1 MNPSAPFDHRDPSV
15 VALNRLPMHGLQ
27 PPSDAFSLDGDW
39 AFQHWLGTAPDA
51 PRRVDQLPGQTL
63 SLPTSWSL
71 HGYGIP
77 IYTNVQYPFPID
89 DYPAI
94 PLVDE
99 GADHS
104 RVITVPPE
112 WVGQRIVLR
121 VGAAE
126 STVEVILDGQSI
138 GYSTDSRLPAEFDLT
153 ELLVPGTDAVLTL
166 RVQRWSASTW
176 LEDQDMWWMAGIHR
190 SVVLYSTP
198 VRRIADVFVSTAA
211 ISEDRSSAELAVE
224 ITADSVEPGSIVT
237 VKITK
242 DNGEMVA
249 GGSDSADHSTDF
261 RISVPDPSLWT
272 AEDPNLYR
280 ALVELSSPD
289 GSALHAVEV
298 AFGIRTVEVGNG
310 KLLVNG
316 APVTIRGV
324 NRHEHDPDN
333 GRHLSDAEMMA
344 DLMLLKRSNV
354 NGIRTAH
361 YPNDERFYAMCD
373 VLGFYVVDEANV
385 ETHGLVDHPNNP
397 SFDPAFEES
406 FIARAERMALRDRN
420 HPCVIIWSLGNE
432 SDFGPHHRNMAE
444 AVRAVDQSRLVA
456 YHPAEHDEV
465 VDVLGPMYPS
475 FADLEMLAELPD
487 ERPII
492 MCEYSHAMGN
502 SNGGLHRYWDM
513 IYQTP
518 RLAGGFIWD
527 WVDQGIRRIEPDG
540 TQWWAYGGDFGD
552 EPNDRNFN
560 LNGLVDAD
568 RTPHPALEYV
578 RWVYRPVHARDLD
591 VARGLVEVIN
601 RFDHTELRNWQLGW
615 SLRSLDREVAAGAVP
630 LPAIS
635 PGGNAEVSLP
645 IATENLS
652 GSEVEL
658 NELRLVLE
666 FVDPTGQVPAVEELP
681 LPTGRSTA
689 SARVRNVEPDGPVS
703 VTPRSDGGA
712 TLTGGDSRLVIGTT
726 GQPVELMMDGVD
738 LGVVWS
744 RIGIDRA
751 GTDNDRSF
759 FGDEQLLIRLAEVGL
774 VQPIPEVVVPLE
786 IGPNTATI
794 TLLFAG
800 RLQLRLQWLVAPN
813 GDLAFD
819 MRTTP
824 VGLVPPI
831 QRLGLEIEFEA
842 ERGMDQI
849 TWFGPGPSETYR
861 DRWQGQLTG
870 IHSRSVDDNYFPYA
884 RPQESGN
891 HTNVRWAHLGRRE
904 GGNAGILAL
913 GSPRF
918 DFSALR
924 ARAEE
929 IAGATHHHQIPWRRS
944 TILRLDAAH
953 AGLGTASCGPGT
965 DSRDKVP
972 AEVRNRVVLRAA
984 SGDRWA
990 KSPLG
995 QTRQWLH

>member
-1 MNPSAPFDHRDPSV
+1 
-15 VALNRLPMHGLQ
+15 MHGLQ
-27 PPSDAFSLDGDW
+27 PPTDALSLDGDW
-39 AFQHWLGTAPDA
+39 AFQHWFGSAPDVPA
-51 PRRVDQLPGQTL
+51 SVDQLPTQSL
-63 SLPTSWSL
+63 SLPTSWTL

-77 IYTNVQYPFPID
+77 IYTNVQYPFPVD
-89 DYPAI
+89 DYPVI
-94 PLVDE
+94 PLPDE

-126 STVEVILDGQSI
+126 STVEVFLNGQSI

-153 ELLVPGTDAVLTL
+153 DLLVPETDAILTL

-176 LEDQDMWWMAGIHR
+176 VEDQDMWWMAGIHR
-190 SVVLYSTP
+190 SVVLYHTP
-198 VRRIADVFVSTAA
+198 ISRIADVFVSTATIA
-211 ISEDRSSAELAVE
+211 HDRSSAELAVE
-224 ITADSVEPGSIVT
+224 IVTDSVGPGSVVT
-237 VKITK
+237 VQILR
-242 DNGEMVA
+242 DGAVVAVGSGEPVH
-249 GGSDSADHSTDF
+249 DSIDL
-261 RISVPDPSLWT
+261 RISVPHPVPWT
-272 AEDPNLYR
+272 AEHPDLYQ
-280 ALVELSSPD
+280 ATVELSSPD
-289 GSALHAVEV
+289 GSTPHTAEV
-298 AFGIRTVEVGNG
+298 GFGIRTVEVANG

-316 APVTIRGV
+316 AAITIRGV

-373 VLGFYVVDEANV
+373 ALGFYVVDEANV

-406 FIARAERMALRDRN
+406 FLARAERMVLRDRN
-420 HPCVIIWSLGNE
+420 HPCVIVWSLGNE
-432 SDFGPHHRNMAE
+432 SDFGPHHRGMAK

-475 FADLEMLAELPD
+475 FADLEALAALPD

-513 IYQTP
+513 IYRTP

-527 WVDQGIRRIEPDG
+527 WVDQGIRRNEPDG

-552 EPNDRNFN
+552 EPNDSNFN

-568 RTPHPALEYV
+568 RTPHPALDYV

-591 VARGLVEVIN
+591 VAQGRVEVIN

-615 SLRSLDREVAAGAVP
+615 SLRSLDREVASGAVP
-630 LPAIS
+630 LPVIM
-635 PGGNAEVSLP
+635 PGGRADVSLP
-645 IATENLS
+645 IAS
-652 GSEVEL
+652 GKLARSGEEFK
-658 NELRLVLE
+658 ELRLVLE
-666 FVDPTGQVPAVEELP
+666 FLDPSGQVPAVEELP
-681 LPTGRSTA
+681 VPTGRSTA
-689 SARVRNVEPDGPVS
+689 SARVPRTANDGAVS
-703 VTPRSDGGA
+703 VTAHPDGGA
-712 TLTGGDSRLVIGTT
+712 TLTGADSRLVIDSS
-726 GQPVELMMDGVD
+726 GQPVELMMGGAD

-759 FGDEQLLIRLAEVGL
+759 FGNEQLLTRLAEVGL
-774 VQPIPEVVVPLE
+774 IHPVPEVAVPLK
-786 IGPNTATI
+786 IGPNTATV
-794 TLLFAG
+794 TLLYGG
-800 RLQLRLQWLVAPN
+800 RLQLRVQWLVAEN
-813 GDLAFD
+813 GDLALD
-819 MRTTP
+819 LRTTP

-831 QRLGLEIEFEA
+831 QRVGLEIEFGA
-842 ERGMDQI
+842 ESRMDQI
-849 TWFGPGPSETYR
+849 TWFGPGPVETYR

-870 IHSRSVDDNYFPYA
+870 VHSRSVEENYFAYA

-891 HTNVRWAHLGRRE
+891 HTNVRWAHLGERE
-904 GGNAGILAL
+904 GGEAGILAL

-929 IAGATHHHQIPWRRS
+929 IAGATHHHLVPWRRS
-944 TILRLDAAH
+944 TVLRLDAAH

-965 DSRDKVP
+965 DGRDQVP

-984 SGDRWA
+984 SGDRWV
-990 KSPLG
+990 KSPLE
-995 QTRQWLH
+995 QPRQWLH